1 MVLSTLSDYTRKDGK
16 ISVLTSITVNT
27 PPVPEMP
34 AVPTSMNMDI
44 DGERPGQ
51 ANSESIIIIP
61 DQPAGRVAAST
72 FAEPLAS
79 ATTNLE
85 QPSEDSNMTEPP
97 TEPTATIISEQ
108 MEWHTTTEQAVVHS
122 STEMPEQAVVLPA
135 TEILEQPAE
144 NKETEIPEKP
154 AVNIATEIL
163 EQAAVHSTTEILE
176 KAVLVHSSTELT
188 EQPAVHIKS
197 EIPEWP
203 TVSPTFHDTPSTD
216 IPEWP
221 PVMTFEPTMEE
232 FCDLTALIRRMEA
245 AGAHRAGIAKIRPP
259 EEWVARRQGYRPSEI
274 ELEIQAPVQQT
285 LAPTSIDGAFQ
296 ATHKPFPKLR
306 VEAFRYGGP
315 SWKQSRR
322 EGVGGQIDYAEPRY
336 CQYRYRTGPL

>member
-51 ANSESIIIIP
+51 ANSESIIIP
-61 DQPAGRVAAST
+61 DQPAGRAAAST

-176 KAVLVHSSTELT
+176 KAVLVHS
-188 EQPAVHIKS
+188 
-197 EIPEWP
+197 
-203 TVSPTFHDTPSTD
+203 
-216 IPEWP
+216 
-221 PVMTFEPTMEE
+221 
-232 FCDLTALIRRMEA
+232 LIRRMEA

-336 CQYRYRTGPL
+336 CQYRYRTEPL